1 MDRKRIY
8 IIVFIVTTI
17 IASCFAI
24 YFKIDSNKKIN
35 DLEIKKDENKLPKEF
50 SPQTTYILV
59 DEKDEIVGMVNI
71 RWKEVPVLMSYG
83 GMIGYSIRPSKRGQG
98 YANEMLRLALEI
110 LFKVSKKQKILM
122 TCKDFNISSKKVIEK
137 NNGI

>member
-35 DLEIKKDENKLPKEF
+35 DLENKLQDAKNQIEQIQAKQNEEETNNNTSDTNEVVYVRPKIDENKCINKAENTVYTVRRNVNF
-50 SPQTTYILV
+50 NDAIRCYI
-59 DEKDEIVGMVNI
+59 EDEI
-71 RWKEVPVLMSYG
+71 L
-83 GMIGYSIRPSKRGQG
+83 
-98 YANEMLRLALEI
+98 
-110 LFKVSKKQKILM
+110 
-122 TCKDFNISSKKVIEK
+122 
-137 NNGI
+137 